1 MINEEFDMVIKEAI
15 DIWSSI
21 CELIKIQEKE
31 LRVGVEGNIPK
42 GNNDGKKGN
51 NSN

>member
-31 LRVGVEGNIPK
+31 LAGEGYNK
-42 GNNDGKKGN
+42 GENNGNKKDN
-51 NSN
+51 TSN